1 MVLFTATSENAF
13 VGGKCALPSAL
24 LCEGKL
30 SGTEKC
36 PGEYARGICAGE
48 MSGSRTLYAYCAADK
63 VDVIISLAH
72 SDKTN
77 CRVCSTLHCST
88 GPRIRPLNARHTS
101 GANLLTVWAESGQ
114 IAGPAIVPGAAAA
127 AAAAAAA
134 YLMQSRAVHAVG
146 HAPNDFFLL
155 RRRRPID
162 FLVLRQI
169 HRRRRNRSIS
179 LRLAR
184 PAPTAVDV
192 GHGTCAA
199 LRSEATEVE
208 SATIRVRVSSG
219 RERCT

>member
-127 AAAAAAA
+127 AATAAAA
-134 YLMQSRAVHAVG
+134 YLMQSRAVHASRTRTQRL
-146 HAPNDFFLL
+146 FFSCG
-155 RRRRPID
+155 D
-162 FLVLRQI
+162 DG
-169 HRRRRNRSIS
+169 RSIFS
-179 LRLAR
+179 SCAKF
-184 PAPTAVDV
+184 TV
-192 GHGTCAA
+192 GDETVLSHYG
-199 LRSEATEVE
+199 
-208 SATIRVRVSSG
+208 
-219 RERCT
+219 